1 MLRRSCRFFYLIK
14 SNRIKASLT
23 SLQHAVLLQR
33 EDRIMYARKCTLQI
47 INNLVAYL
55 QGHGVV
61 QQTLQLLGVL
71 RL

>member
-1 MLRRSCRFFYLIK
+1 MLLRSYRILYLIR
-14 SNRIKASLT
+14 SNHINASLT
-23 SLQHAVLLQR
+23 SLQHAALLQR
-33 EDRIMYARKCTLQI
+33 EDRVMYARKCTLQI